1 MKQEYKRPV
10 MFAAA
15 VFFVFCSIYFG
26 TRLIAFYSAEYPKW
40 TGKSRDG
47 NWQAVIKKSGD
58 APGFSGNLYWTGSR
72 TSLRETYLERLVVT
86 FDDEVALS
94 SDIETP
100 MVDYSGGTFPDGS
113 LKEESVSFL
122 ERIREA
128 ELKGHDI
135 TVQLTW
141 RQGKHADHAE
151 FALDKR
157 TLFH

>member
-15 VFFVFCSIYFG
+15 VFFVFCCVYSG
-26 TRLIAFYSAEYPKW
+26 AKLIAFYSAEYPKW
-40 TGKSRDG
+40 IGNSRDG

-86 FDDEVALS
+86 FDDEVFLC

-100 MVDYSGGTFPDGS
+100 MVDYSGGTFPDGGS
-113 LKEESVSFL
+113 KEESVSFL
-122 ERIREA
+122 ERIQDA
-128 ELKGHDI
+128 ELKGRDI

-141 RQGKHADHAE
+141 RQGTHAAHAE
-151 FALDKR
+151 FALDRR